1 MGLVVLLLIYL
12 RFCYFRLLASI
23 FYIFVR
29 RILHQDSCSRISK
42 LQLHLVTKHFY
53 LVTVHVHSV
62 TVHQN
67 ILQHFF
73 LYIYDF
79 FLLSCF
85 LFLFIS
91 FNTGYIHW
99 LEILQNSKLICHKIN
114 SWSIDSYTQSLLK

>member
-12 RFCYFRLLASI
+12 RFFYFRLLASI

-29 RILHQDSCSRISK
+29 RVLHQDSCSRISK
-42 LQLHLVTKHFY
+42 LQLYLITKHFY
-53 LVTVHVHSV
+53 LVTVDVHSV

-79 FLLSCF
+79 FYF
-85 LFLFIS
+85 LVSYFCLFHLIRVIS
-91 FNTGYIHW
+91 IGWKFCRI
-99 LEILQNSKLICHKIN
+99 
-114 SWSIDSYTQSLLK
+114 QS